1 MANVTARGQLA
12 IGYSTRTPTPTTTTT
27 TTSSTPYAPQFA
39 NLVPRASK
47 SAANQS
53 HAILHPVFWE
63 APTDSPARVQNRAYA
78 HATPR
83 HRQRRL
89 AL

>member
-1 MANVTARGQLA
+1 MANVTASGQLA
-12 IGYSTRTPTPTTTTT
+12 IGYSTRTPTTT
-27 TTSSTPYAPQFA
+27 TTSSTPYAPQFP

-63 APTDSPARVQNRAYA
+63 PPTDSPARVQNRAYA